1 MSNTLDGCC
10 GPLNPVVA
18 SPPAFRAMASAP
30 PGCSSTY
37 SVKSY
42 TLPSMITHRSSRAAC
57 FGDVFSRVRRR
68 AIDGRARRRRDGAR
82 ASSSIVQ
89 LLRDKVQNHRD
100 DERAR
105 DEQRR
110 GRRRGRERRLA
121 HRRAPGG
128 VARARPAS
136 TTTRRFVSPITPRRM
151 SDDDEARADARALAV
166 ALAQRDCETLFARC
180 ARADGAVTLD
190 EDAQARLARALEI
203 SSKFSKSY
211 AVRVARAA
219 CKAIAAAGLA
229 LDDALAAALHA
240 RDDEAWE
247 RERDGWRDCVY
258 AYERA
263 TRREDDARS
272 RAIDA
277 REMNARTALG
287 TRDVD
292 AIRARTQSDALAGS
306 TGAFAWPAGFVASE
320 FVMSRLASEALVRGR
335 AVVELGSGV
344 GVAGVAMARCAPAAL
359 VLTDRDAQTLEN
371 LRDNVRLNVDMD
383 GDGATRVVFD
393 ALDAPVAKRSTPD
406 EALVVSV
413 RDLDWERAPVEVLG
427 AVNADFVLAADCSY
441 DPTLIPGLVRALR
454 ALLRARGAD
463 DESAPTTLETLEAS
477 RAREVIRDRYA
488 RTPCAFV
495 VSAVRQ
501 ATTMDVLIDALER
514 ARLHPVDVTSAIAA
528 SREPAFLFA
537 DAARGHARDAFR
549 AFACSATR
557 VA

>member
-1 MSNTLDGCC
+1 
-10 GPLNPVVA
+10 
-18 SPPAFRAMASAP
+18 
-30 PGCSSTY
+30 
-37 SVKSY
+37 
-42 TLPSMITHRSSRAAC
+42 
-57 FGDVFSRVRRR
+57 
-68 AIDGRARRRRDGAR
+68 
-82 ASSSIVQ
+82 
-89 LLRDKVQNHRD
+89 
-100 DERAR
+100 
-105 DEQRR
+105 
-110 GRRRGRERRLA
+110 
-121 HRRAPGG
+121 
-128 VARARPAS
+128 
-136 TTTRRFVSPITPRRM
+136 M
-151 SDDDEARADARALAV
+151 SDDDEAHADARALAV

-514 ARLHPVDVTSAIAA
+514 ARLHPVDVTSVIAA